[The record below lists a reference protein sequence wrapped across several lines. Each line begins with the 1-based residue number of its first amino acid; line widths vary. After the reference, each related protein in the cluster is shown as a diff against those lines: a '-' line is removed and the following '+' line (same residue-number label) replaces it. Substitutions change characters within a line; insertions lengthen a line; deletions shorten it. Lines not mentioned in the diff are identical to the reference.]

1 MRVTTQTARPLL
13 YMSLSVDEKESSQV
27 SPSMRLRLGDRNA
40 YMESVL
46 FVDTRKDLKGLSIQ
60 ASPCSVA

>member
-1 MRVTTQTARPLL
+1 
-13 YMSLSVDEKESSQV
+13 MSLSVDERESSQV
-27 SPSMRLRLGDRNA
+27 SPSMRLGLGDRNA

-60 ASPCSVA
+60 DSPCSVA